1 MRWLLG
7 CLINAVLFM
16 AFAGYFHESFYLTGF
31 WAALQAS
38 ILLSILNVLVR
49 PLLILFTLPVTV
61 LTMGLFLFVI
71 NAITLELT
79 DYLMGDAFEISGFG
93 MALLFAVL
101 MSLVNII
108 IQKTFMDP
116 TRSSNRRNRK

>member
-1 MRWLLG
+1 MRWLIG
-7 CLINAVLFM
+7 CLINAVLFV
-16 AFAGYFHESFYLTGF
+16 ALAGYFHESFQLTGF
-31 WAALQAS
+31 MAALQAS

-61 LTMGLFLFVI
+61 FTMGLFLFVI

-79 DYLMGDAFEISGFG
+79 DYLMGEAFEIKGFG

-101 MSLVNII
+101 MSLVNIA
-108 IQKTFMDP
+108 IQKTIFEP
-116 TRSSNRRNRK
+116 SRNAKKE

>member
-1 MRWLLG
+1 MRWLIG

-16 AFAGYFHESFYLTGF
+16 AFAGFFHDSLYLTGF

-38 ILLSILNVLVR
+38 ILLSILNILVR

-71 NAITLELT
+71 NAMTLELT

-93 MALLFAVL
+93 MALFFSLL
-101 MSLVNII
+101 MSLINII
-108 IQKTFMDP
+108 LQKTIMDSD
-116 TRSSNRRNRK
+116 RSSRKK